1 MIYVFIYIFS
11 LVLIWDLSCAL
22 AFIENTKNQKVCDEQ
37 RKLSDERY
45 EKYWIKQA
53 ESDHVFMK
61 QLDDMLNGFD
71 KSK

>member
-1 MIYVFIYIFS
+1 MIYVFIYIFALA
-11 LVLIWDLSCAL
+11 LVWDISCAL
-22 AFIENTKNQKVCDEQ
+22 AFIENTKNQKVYDEQ
-37 RKLSDERY
+37 RKLSDQRY

-61 QLDDMLNGFD
+61 QLDDILNGFD